1 MTWLDWLVIAM
12 AIYFV
17 FQGLT
22 KGATLSLLTGL
33 GIVVSYVVAA
43 ALLATVGEVIAN
55 ALVSSIKDLPKEWGR
70 TVGFVL
76 PFVLVYLLLSLLISL
91 MPGGKRPASQAQ
103 LLGVVAGGLKAYVA
117 AMALVGVM
125 LATPLSD
132 GIAKDIERS
141 AVVRPVA
148 VGQRTS
154 IKQLRTLSPIP
165 FPPVGPDYKF

>member
-1 MTWLDWLVIAM
+1 MIWLDWFVIAM

-17 FQGLT
+17 LQGLF

-43 ALLATVGEVIAN
+43 ALLATAGETIAA

-76 PFVLVYLLLSLLISL
+76 PFVLVYLLLSLLISI

-103 LLGVVAGGLKAYVA
+103 MLGVVAGGLKAYVA
-117 AMALVGVM
+117 AMALVGVL

-132 GIAKDIERS
+132 GITKDIERS
-141 AVVRPVA
+141 TIIKPVA
-148 VGQRTS
+148 AGQRSS
-154 IKQLRTLSPIP
+154 IKQLRTLSPVP
-165 FPPVGPDYKF
+165 FPPVGPDHKF